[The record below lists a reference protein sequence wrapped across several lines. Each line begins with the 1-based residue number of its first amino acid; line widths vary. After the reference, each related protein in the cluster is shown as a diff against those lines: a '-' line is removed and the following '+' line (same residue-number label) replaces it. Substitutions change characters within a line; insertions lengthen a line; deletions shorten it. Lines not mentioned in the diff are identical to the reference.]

1 MRNLIIVGLFIFS
14 FSSFAGKLNFSSLD
28 CSVEHPYPTSAE
40 KLFKLKIK
48 FKSVI
53 SAVND
58 SGLDKTQV
66 ADMFINHSLG
76 GGKTGTISLKD
87 ISFRQSTSAYGYE
100 LAFRK
105 KILGSKYESFASL
118 QPNFQG
124 LFSKSVISYRG
135 NIEINAYVNG
145 KDEMIIKTEDLSC
158 IPNLE

>member
-1 MRNLIIVGLFIFS
+1 MRTFFTVGLFIFS

-40 KLFKLKIK
+40 KLFKLKLK

-66 ADMFINHSLG
+66 ADMVVNHSLG

-87 ISFRQSTSAYGYE
+87 ISFRQSTNAYGYE

-105 KILGSKYESFASL
+105 KLLGSKYESFASL

-124 LFSKSVISYRG
+124 LFSKSVISFRG
-135 NIEINAYVNG
+135 NIEINASVNG
-145 KDEMIIKTEDLSC
+145 KDEMIIKTEDLTC
-158 IPNLE
+158 IPKQE